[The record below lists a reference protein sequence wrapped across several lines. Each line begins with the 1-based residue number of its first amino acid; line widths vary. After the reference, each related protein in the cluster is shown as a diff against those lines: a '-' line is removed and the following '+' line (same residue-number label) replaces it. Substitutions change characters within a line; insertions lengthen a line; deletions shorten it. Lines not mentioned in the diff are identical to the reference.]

1 MSDELIKI
9 REAYFAKAI
18 KDRKTIKKNMQDIF
32 GYGER
37 NVMHKIG
44 GAAALTDRETD
55 YLFRALKLK
64 R

>member
-1 MSDELIKI
+1 MSDELKKI

-37 NVMHKIG
+37 NAQHKISG
-44 GAAALTDRETD
+44 TSPLTDRETE

-64 R
+64 K